1 MSAPTQPALDGMPV
15 PPVPQSECDWVLR
28 KACGCPRGVATGEHH
43 RTEDDAWKAFFDGW
57 KAIAKAMQAGLRHG
71 ADAAFPVQHRGHA
84 VPDVTARCPH
94 EVTA

>member
-1 MSAPTQPALDGMPV
+1 VSAATQPALDGMPV

-57 KAIAKAMQAGLRHG
+57 KAIAKAMQAGFRLELM
-71 ADAAFPVQHRGHA
+71 
-84 VPDVTARCPH
+84 PH
-94 EVTA
+94 SRYSAEVMPFLMSGKCEHEEASS